1 MIFIEVKSM
10 AGVNYIRASEVL
22 AVQYADRERCNVV
35 MVGGVSMACM
45 EAAAVVAEK
54 ITAALVGAV
63 AQQVEPAPDAAIQPE
78 TIDGDASD

>member
-35 MVGGVSMACM
+35 MVGGISMACM
-45 EAAAVVAEK
+45 EPAAQVAEK
-54 ITAALVGAV
+54 ITSALTGAA
-63 AQQVEPAPDAAIQPE
+63 AQKAEPAPDA
-78 TIDGDASD
+78 DA